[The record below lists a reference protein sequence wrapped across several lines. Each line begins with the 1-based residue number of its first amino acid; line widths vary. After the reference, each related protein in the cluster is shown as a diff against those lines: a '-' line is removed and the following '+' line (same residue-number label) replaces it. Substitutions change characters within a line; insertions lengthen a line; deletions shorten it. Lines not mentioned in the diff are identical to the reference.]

1 MPSAFMD
8 VVNWFFGPQPD
19 EIENVRVIDRAME
32 WMVRLHFGRWR
43 SHTLKVVW
51 VIMGLIPAVM
61 FVTGSI
67 MWWNRVVR
75 KPRSAKVRDRQPAL
89 TTLRQE
95 PQGIE

>member
-1 MPSAFMD
+1 
-8 VVNWFFGPQPD
+8 
-19 EIENVRVIDRAME
+19 
-32 WMVRLHFGRWR
+32 
-43 SHTLKVVW
+43 
-51 VIMGLIPAVM
+51 MGLIPAVM